1 MRPNVR
7 GPLVVLLVTLLAPL
21 TALAQSGPE
30 LLLKP
35 WDRKKFIEMR
45 NDVLFLGDGEFE
57 DDELNGADFQLT
69 TYESEGRIRIL
80 PGNIASPRIGYDVT
94 YLDID
99 TDLPGFPDHLTDQAI
114 SAGLLLAQF
123 ESGWIM
129 GVTLGVGYAGETAY
143 GDGKATYF
151 KGTLVFGREVNDNN
165 ALGFVIDYDANRVIF
180 PDIPLPGFAWVG
192 KLPERNL
199 RLTLGFPVNSV
210 IWDINKQT
218 RAEFTYTFTDSFDA
232 RMTHDVSPHWAL
244 FGRVETRY
252 TGFHLEGLE
261 ETNDRLFFEQRRVE
275 GGVVWTP
282 AKFVSLSAAGGF
294 AFGGEFSTG
303 WDMREIDNVLEVSDE
318 PYFRVGV
325 ELRF

>member
-1 MRPNVR
+1 MPPTVR
-7 GPLVVLLVTLLAPL
+7 ASLAALLVTLLAPL

-35 WDRKKFIEMR
+35 WDKKQFIEMR
-45 NDVLFLGDGEFE
+45 NDALFLGNGEFE
-57 DDELNGADFQLT
+57 DDEFGGADFKLT

-99 TDLPGFPDHLTDQAI
+99 TDLPAFPDHLTEQAI

-129 GVTLGVGYAGETAY
+129 GVTLGIGYAGEGAY
-143 GDGKATYF
+143 GNSDAIYY
-151 KGTLVFGREVNDNN
+151 KGTLVFGREIDENN
-165 ALGFVIDYDANRVIF
+165 ALGIVIDYDANRVVF
-180 PDIPLPGFAWVG
+180 PDVPLPGFAWAG
-192 KLPERNL
+192 RLPKRNL

-232 RMTHDVSPHWAL
+232 RVTHDISPHWSL

-252 TGFHLEGLE
+252 NGFHLPELE

-282 AKFVSLSAAGGF
+282 AKFVSLSAAGGL
-294 AFGGEFSTG
+294 AFGSEFSVG
-303 WDMREIDNVLEVSDE
+303 WDMRDIDNVLEVSNE
-318 PYFRVGV
+318 LYFRLGA